1 MLMRRRWPGW
11 ASPGRCRQHPPSG
24 GPRRPLDAD
33 ALDAAA
39 GAWAARRTL
48 PPPGARRVIAV
59 DGTTLRGSAAGGED
73 GRHLPAAL
81 DHARGVV
88 LGQAGAGAT
97 TGEIPMLPVLLDRIA
112 VGGAVITA
120 GARHAQRE
128 HARYLARR
136 GAHYILTVK
145 GNQPGLHAQS
155 RPCPGARCR
164 SPATPAA
171 AVTAAASTAP

>member
-1 MLMRRRWPGW
+1 M
-11 ASPGRCRQHPPSG
+11 
-24 GPRRPLDAD
+24 
-33 ALDAAA
+33 
-39 GAWAARRTL
+39 
-48 PPPGARRVIAV
+48 IAV

-97 TGEIPMLPVLLDRIA
+97 TGEIPMLPALLDRSA

-136 GAHYILTVK
+136 GAHNILTVQ
-145 GNQPGLHAQS
+145 GGQPGACARLKALPWRQVPVTSDTRGRGHGRREHRTLKVTAVAGGWPS
-155 RPCPGARCR
+155 RTPPRRSRSSAAGRRPGRGRSGTGPPRPSAR
-164 SPATPAA
+164 SPR
-171 AVTAAASTAP
+171 